1 MALKGPKA
9 IRKDSI
15 DSKSNAHL
23 HKQQKPKRI
32 FSLWIILVF
41 DTSHSEEDCY
51 WQDII
56 CKRKS
61 ERRKWQNR
69 SALIC
74 LHSQGSL
81 LKEKN
86 TRIIKD
92 GAFTVDL
99 EWEFIRHNLVLV
111 NRKDFQK
118 LFQFPTY

>member
-1 MALKGPKA
+1 MTYLIVKKIA
-9 IRKDSI
+9 IGK
-15 DSKSNAHL
+15 
-23 HKQQKPKRI
+23 
-32 FSLWIILVF
+32 ILYARERVR
-41 DTSHSEEDCY
+41 DRE
-51 WQDII
+51 
-56 CKRKS
+56 R

-74 LHSQGSL
+74 LHSEGSL

-118 LFQFPTY
+118 IISISNPLIVVDVE

>member
-1 MALKGPKA
+1 MTNL
-9 IRKDSI
+9 IV
-15 DSKSNAHL
+15 
-23 HKQQKPKRI
+23 KRI
-32 FSLWIILVF
+32 ALGKILYARERVS
-41 DTSHSEEDCY
+41 DRE
-51 WQDII
+51 
-56 CKRKS
+56 R

-74 LHSQGSL
+74 LHSRGSGSL
-81 LKEKN
+81 LKEEN

-118 LFQFPTY
+118 IISISNLLIVVDAG